1 MNIETVR
8 EYCLS
13 KTGVTEAF
21 PFDEVTMVF
30 RVGDSAQ
37 RQGKIF
43 LLCALERPD
52 YLLMKCDPD
61 WAVELRDR
69 YPEEVEQ
76 GWHMNKR
83 HWNGVYLTG
92 PHLTDGDI
100 RGMIDHSYALVLG
113 SFSGRYRALL
123 GL

>member
-13 KTGVTEAF
+13 KPCVTEAF
-21 PFDEVTMVF
+21 PFDDETMVF

-37 RQGKIF
+37 RPGKIF
-43 LLCALERPD
+43 VLCSLSCPD

-61 WAVELRDR
+61 WAIELRDR
-69 YPEEVEQ
+69 YPGEVEA

-83 HWNGVYLTG
+83 HWNGVFLTG

-100 RGMIDHSYALVLG
+100 RGMIDYSYSLVVRG
-113 SFSGRYRALL
+113 FSGRYRAML